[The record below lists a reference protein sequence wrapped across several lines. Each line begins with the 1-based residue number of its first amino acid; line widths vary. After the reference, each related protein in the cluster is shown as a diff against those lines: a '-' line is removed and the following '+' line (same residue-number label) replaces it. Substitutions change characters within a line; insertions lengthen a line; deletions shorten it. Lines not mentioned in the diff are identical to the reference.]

1 MTSESV
7 AYNDMDLYVPE
18 ENLEAVSQVAS
29 ELGTIGTTDHV
40 IEELKNYYQEN
51 YPYTV
56 RPGKTPKKKDFVNYF
71 LLENKKGYCS
81 YFASAAVL
89 IFRYMGIPARYV
101 EGYAIDYDQIL
112 VASWSMARIMQII
125 MMAILRLVRLHM

>member
-71 LLENKKGYCS
+71 LLFLFCKCGGADLPIHGNSGTVC
-81 YFASAAVL
+81 
-89 IFRYMGIPARYV
+89 G
-101 EGYAIDYDQIL
+101 
-112 VASWSMARIMQII
+112 
-125 MMAILRLVRLHM
+125 RLCD

>member
-1 MTSESV
+1 
-7 AYNDMDLYVPE
+7 MDLYVPE

-112 VASWSMARIMQII
+112 SGGAGRDAESS
-125 MMAILRLVRLHM
+125 